1 MRSVRSIR
9 YIIRDGGSLKG
20 MTSWD
25 GHKNGYMAGDNNFVL
40 DFNNN
45 PNYGP
50 IPEYMINVPLGADA
64 SETESNFMQLFAGY
78 TDPGLYSSGAVQ
90 WYNPMIIFDF
100 TFGSGNLI
108 DKNTLPAQNCIFARH
123 DQSRYGQN
131 ILRDGVVALSDEG

>member
-64 SETESNFMQLFAGY
+64 VETQSNFKQLFAGY
-78 TDPGLYSSGAVQ
+78 TGPGLSSSGTVQ
-90 WYNPMIIFDF
+90 WYDPMIIFDV
-100 TFGSGNLI
+100 TWVSGNTI
-108 DKNTLPAQNCIFARH
+108 DKNILPAQNNVFARH
-123 DQSRYGQN
+123 DVSRYGQN
-131 ILRDGVVALSDEG
+131 ILRDGLVALSDEG